1 MTIATMNRYYSCTQ
15 TRGFKKKTPFA
26 FGFLP
31 LLSPSASHSL
41 VLARFAD
48 LHTAAR
54 RPGGWVSKARRGPRP
69 GGGGAE
75 LTGSVGRPR
84 DGQRRAGRAAVDRG
98 GGVHHRGHRHG
109 VAAALLH
116 PHALA
121 PLLHRRARAA
131 VAALPH
137 PPRQSVPLLHLTAP
151 PRLVFSY

>member
-1 MTIATMNRYYSCTQ
+1 
-15 TRGFKKKTPFA
+15 
-26 FGFLP
+26 
-31 LLSPSASHSL
+31 
-41 VLARFAD
+41 
-48 LHTAAR
+48 
-54 RPGGWVSKARRGPRP
+54 VSKARRGPRP
-69 GGGGAE
+69 GGGAE

-84 DGQRRAGRAAVDRG
+84 DGRRRAAVDRG

-151 PRLVFSY
+151 SRLVFSY